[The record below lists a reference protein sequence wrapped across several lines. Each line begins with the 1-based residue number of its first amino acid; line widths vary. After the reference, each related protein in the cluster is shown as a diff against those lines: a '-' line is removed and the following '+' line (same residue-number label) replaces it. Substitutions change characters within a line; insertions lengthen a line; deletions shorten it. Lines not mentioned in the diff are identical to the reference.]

1 MVLAALRSST
11 RPTSRWLPCV
21 AAVGGVLAALA
32 ASDARADD
40 PTYADVPRVTA
51 IAPEAFRNLFGAAG
65 TSVVRVAILGD
76 SQETEPAAW
85 GDYYIA
91 NLNTR
96 LAEVFGPAT
105 ESQFFTNT
113 WAVTTPRWLGCVR
126 TATESVATTVPPSAL
141 LPGMHAQSLVDDASL
156 ALPDSRFLLLH
167 DAARTRDSTLDGGV
181 WMEPNGPYLAEILTV
196 ARKGQGGLRW
206 RNEPTDDDA
215 PFAASVVQEGVL
227 SLPRK
232 APSGAFVWTKTPPLD
247 FAGRDH
253 VQLALRGSS
262 PTAPV
267 ELVGVRFRSVAAPR
281 GVVVQSF
288 AKGGMRALDYL
299 NDHQQSGGM
308 LRAWGPSVVVLHY
321 GTNDAKQLASV
332 ADWKSRLLA
341 MISLV
346 RAQAKNP
353 ALPIILAAEL
363 RCGSTPAAQ
372 AMIDRMPAVAH
383 EIALSD
389 PHVLALNLTRITAE
403 EYGWDTEDFYLADP
417 LHYQPYAQRFL
428 ARAFVGELLQHLAIP
443 DPGCGSANWADCVR
457 SWGASCLP
465 GGCRILMSGDAQSL
479 GLPWSGPGSDCDD
492 DDGDGAP
499 DECGVAGPADINRD
513 GFVDAADLA
522 FILLAWGGPDP
533 MADITNDGVV
543 DGEDL
548 ANLLLAWGQ

>member
-1 MVLAALRSST
+1 MANSARIERGRQAGRGIRGLAPWCLAL
-11 RPTSRWLPCV
+11 V
-21 AAVGGVLAALA
+21 ALCAAR
-32 ASDARADD
+32 ARADE

-51 IAPEAFRNLFGAAG
+51 IAPEVFRTALVSAQK
-65 TSVVRVAILGD
+65 SVVRMVILGD

-91 NLNTR
+91 NLNAR
-96 LAEVFGPAT
+96 FAQVFGPAT
-105 ESQFFTNT
+105 ESQFLTNT

-126 TATESVATTVPPSAL
+126 TATESAATTVPPSVL
-141 LPGMHAQSLVDDASL
+141 LPGMHAQALVEDPSL

-167 DAARTRDSTLDGGV
+167 DAARTRDSTLDDGV
-181 WMEPNGPYLAEILTV
+181 WMEPDGPYMAEILAV

-215 PFAASVVQEGVL
+215 PFAAAIVQEGVL
-227 SLPRK
+227 ALPRK
-232 APSGAFVWTKTPPLD
+232 APSGAFVWVKTPPLD
-247 FAGRDH
+247 FAGRAH

-262 PTAPV
+262 PDAPV
-267 ELVGVRFRSVAAPR
+267 ELVGVRFRSMAAPR

-299 NDHQQSGGM
+299 VDHQQAGGM
-308 LRAWGPSVVVLHY
+308 LRAIGPSVVVLHY
-321 GTNDAKQLASV
+321 GTNDAKQLTST
-332 ADWKSRLLA
+332 DEWRSRLLA
-341 MISLV
+341 TIALV

-353 ALPIILAAEL
+353 ALPVILAAEL

-383 EIALSD
+383 QIALGD
-389 PHVLALNLTRITAE
+389 PNVLALNLTRITAE
-403 EYGWDTEDFYLADP
+403 EYGWGVEDFYLADP
-417 LHYQPYAQRFL
+417 VHYQPYAQRFL
-428 ARAFVGELLQHLAIP
+428 ARAFVGELLAHLAIP
-443 DPGCGSANWADCVR
+443 DPGCDAANWADCVR

-465 GGCRILMSGDAQSL
+465 GGCRIVMSGDAFSL
-479 GLPWSGPGSDCDD
+479 GLPWAGPGSDCDD

-499 DECGVAGPADINRD
+499 DECGIAGPADINRD